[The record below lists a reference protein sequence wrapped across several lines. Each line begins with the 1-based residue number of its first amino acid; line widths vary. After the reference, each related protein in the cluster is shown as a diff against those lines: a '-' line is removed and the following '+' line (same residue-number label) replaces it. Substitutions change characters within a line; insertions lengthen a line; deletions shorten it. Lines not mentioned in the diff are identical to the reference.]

1 MFLRAI
7 ATYDYEDDV
16 NPQLTERKSAYERW
30 AGSKLTA
37 FECQYLKEFI
47 DDKDHI
53 ILPLNTYFQYEESP
67 GNYYYFKRV
76 HDGESDRLLV
86 MNSKSPLGKKEMAYL
101 FVNINHIDVGHEAIT
116 DTLDDIV
123 KNPLG
128 YTGKDLLVNS
138 VRRGVD
144 QTKGVM
150 LDNVDKML
158 DRGEKLEVL
167 VSQTAELARSSQAF
181 LENSKQLRENQQCC
195 SGLRTTTRH
204 AGEAVTG
211 LFSTRTVPAAEQ
223 ESELLTP
230 PPRHN

>member
-7 ATYDYEDDV
+7 ATYDYEDDD
-16 NPQLTERKSAYERW
+16 NPRLTERKSAYERW

-37 FECQYLKEFI
+37 FERQHLKEFI
-47 DDKDHI
+47 DQKDHI
-53 ILPLNTYFQYEESP
+53 ILPLNTYFQYEQSQ
-67 GNYYYFKRV
+67 GNYYYFKRI

-86 MNSKSPLGKKEMAYL
+86 MNSKTPLGEKEMAYL
-101 FVNINHIDVGHEAIT
+101 FVNINHIDVGHKEIT
-116 DTLDDIV
+116 DTLDDIL

-128 YTGKDLLVNS
+128 YTGKDLLVKS

-144 QTKGVM
+144 QTKDVM
-150 LDNVDKML
+150 LDNVDKLL

-181 LENSKQLRENQQCC
+181 LENAKQLRENQQCC
-195 SGLRTTTRH
+195 SGLRTATRH
-204 AGEAVTG
+204 TGEAVSG
-211 LFSTRTVPAAEQ
+211 FFSSRSAPAPEQ

-230 PPRHN
+230 IPTHH